1 MLYYLTLNVLHSLGN
16 RKTFG
21 TQNIVVDGVLNWLY
35 LTLPGSSP
43 NASDIIAAME
53 KHHSHYLTV
62 QPLLLLNNV
71 FTNNSDSSSN

>member
-35 LTLPGSSP
+35 LTLLGSSP
-43 NASDIIAAME
+43 NASDTIAAMAKTPQSLPHSTTTAVT
-53 KHHSHYLTV
+53 KHCFHK
-62 QPLLLLNNV
+62 
-71 FTNNSDSSSN
+71 